1 MTMLLWIL
9 FVNVL
14 IFLSPVFAESDSDFI
29 LPIEQS
35 DAVSEHVGLWPF
47 GVQGGEHPQGHPGFD
62 FEAHVGTPIRAV
74 ADGSVGFV
82 GPSGHH
88 EGMTISIG
96 HMTSRGWVDTY
107 YTGSITD
114 IHVKK
119 GDHVKQGEVI
129 ASYAASEHLGMPR
142 GLSTFHF
149 GVDQLI
155 IADRRESVCPA
166 DYFTQEAQ
174 RAVEELHRQS
184 KYRERA
190 TFPLLCNSCPTG
202 GCR

>member
-1 MTMLLWIL
+1 MNMPLLIL
-9 FVNVL
+9 FVSL
-14 IFLSPVFAESDSDFI
+14 TLFPRPLFADTDSGFI
-29 LPIEQS
+29 LPIEES
-35 DAVSEHVGLWPF
+35 DAVSEHIGLWPF

-74 ADGSVGFV
+74 GDGSVGFV

-88 EGMTISIG
+88 QGMTISIG

-107 YTGSITD
+107 YTGPITD
-114 IHVKK
+114 IQVEK
-119 GDHVKQGEVI
+119 GDTVKQGDVI
-129 ASYAASEHLGMPR
+129 ASCGSSEHLGMPS

-149 GVDQLI
+149 GVDKLVS
-155 IADRRESVCPA
+155 ADRREAVCPA
-166 DYFTQEAQ
+166 DYFTEEAK
-174 RAVEELHRQS
+174 REVEGLHRTS

-190 TFPLLCNSCPTG
+190 AFPLFCNPCPAG